1 MFINEGQKSGHSK
14 KSIKNRKNG
23 FFFLKMK
30 ISCWKFQEGF
40 LMGTEIYCPKEFH
53 SNPYLV
59 QLRTFSCLGQKDE
72 LWGTQ
77 YVHFKKGSMQM
88 IQKCL
93 LQAPIIKRSTFV
105 LIWSREWI
113 PKLSFFQVAK
123 PKDFIKLIE
132 YFDRMSKLNQK
143 LHILFYT

>member
-1 MFINEGQKSGHSK
+1 
-14 KSIKNRKNG
+14 
-23 FFFLKMK
+23 
-30 ISCWKFQEGF
+30 
-40 LMGTEIYCPKEFH
+40 MGTETYCPKEFH

-59 QLRTFSCLGQKDE
+59 QLRTFCCLRQKDE
-72 LWGTQ
+72 LQGTQ

-93 LQAPIIKRSTFV
+93 LHSHIIKRSTFV

-123 PKDFIKLIE
+123 TKDLIRLLE
-132 YFDRMSKLNQK
+132 KTALV
-143 LHILFYT
+143 LFLM